1 MSKRKA
7 HEALALEREAQREFL
22 EAEEYRLAGDDIDA
36 AEFHYTMAE
45 SLARK
50 ASELLTVSGD
60 MTLGVGGEVVREK
73 FVRDTLAEPTAVNTT
88 ASAYR
93 LDRLE
98 DAGVLAP
105 GLDAAQSIDAPNSLE
120 KMLAHQMALCHEQA
134 FKLATQAD
142 LEQNTV
148 EKVRL
153 INASARM
160 QKAFQDAFLCLNR
173 IRTGGTQRVIVQ
185 HVQVNDGG
193 QAVVAGQVK
202 REGPKGGGGG

>member
-1 MSKRKA
+1 MSEQSDKA
-7 HEALALEREAQREFL
+7 LILEREAQREFL
-22 EAEEYRLAGDDIDA
+22 EAEEDRLAGDLEV
-36 AEFHYTMAE
+36 AEFHYTMARRLKQK
-45 SLARK
+45 ST
-50 ASELLTVSGD
+50 ELLKLSGD
-60 MTLGVGGEVVREK
+60 MTLGVGGEVIK
-73 FVRDTLAEPTAVNTT
+73 NNGIRDTLTEPNAVKTA
-88 ASAYR
+88 ASTHRAD
-93 LDRLE
+93 LLTK
-98 DAGVLAP
+98 AGVAELA
-105 GLDAAQSIDAPNSLE
+105 LDGAQSIDASNSLE

-134 FKLATQAD
+134 FKLVTQAD

-160 QKAFQDAFLCLNR
+160 QKAFQDALLCLNR

-202 REGPKGGGGG
+202 REGV

>member
-1 MSKRKA
+1 MSKGQAKKA
-7 HEALALEREAQREFL
+7 LILEHEAQRHYL
-22 EAEEYRLAGDDIDA
+22 EAEEYRLAGDMET
-36 AEFHYTMAE
+36 AEFHYEMAE
-45 SLARK
+45 NLKQRG
-50 ASELLTVSGD
+50 SELLKVQGD
-60 MTLGVGGEVVREK
+60 STLSVGGEVIEDK
-73 FVRDTLAEPTAVNTT
+73 GFRDTLSEPTAVNTA
-88 ASAYR
+88 ASAHR
-93 LDRLE
+93 ADLLTK
-98 DAGVLAP
+98 AGVTELA
-105 GLDAAQSIDAPNSLE
+105 LDAAQSIDAANSPE

-134 FKLATQAD
+134 FKLVTQAD

-160 QKAFQDAFLCLNR
+160 QKAFQDALLCLNR

-202 REGPKGGGGG
+202 GEGV